1 MTPAASTG
9 GPGPAP
15 LARPDEPAWLD
26 PELATLTQ
34 ERFSDPA
41 WIYERKL
48 DGERCLAFRAGA
60 QTRLM
65 TRNQKEDTGT
75 YPEIAEALAAQ
86 KAGNFIVD
94 GEIVAFEDGQTRF
107 ARLQQRLGVRHPDPA
122 LIARYPVYY
131 YIFDV
136 LWAGDRD
143 VRRLPLRERKRIL
156 RELLTFDDPLRFTE
170 HRDTDGEAYYREA
183 CAQGWEG
190 LIAKRAD
197 APYRAGRTK
206 DWLKFKCESGQEF
219 VIGGFTDPQGSR
231 TGFGALLLGYY
242 DSDGKLVYAGKV
254 GTGFSQATLDSL
266 HATLVSLE
274 RDRTPFDRG
283 DPPRPGARGVHWTE
297 PRLVGEVGFSEWT
310 TDGQLRHPRF
320 QGLRDDKDPHE
331 VVREA
336 PS

>member
-1 MTPAASTG
+1 MTSARITDG
-9 GPGPAP
+9 GPGKQPK
-15 LARPDEPAWLD
+15 ARPDEPAWLD

-60 QTRLM
+60 RVRLM

-75 YPEIAEALAAQ
+75 YPEVAAALAAQ
-86 KAGNFIVD
+86 DADNFIVD

-107 ARLQQRLGVRHPDPA
+107 ARLQQRLGVRHPEQA
-122 LIARYPVYY
+122 LIDKYPVFF

-143 VRRLPLRERKRIL
+143 VRPVALRERKQIL
-156 RELLTFDDPLRFTE
+156 RDLLTFDDPLRFTV

-219 VIGGFTDPQGSR
+219 VIGGFTDPHGSR

-242 DSDGKLVYAGKV
+242 GPDGKLVYAGKV
-254 GTGFSQATLDSL
+254 GTGFSQATLDSM

-274 RDRTPFDRG
+274 RDRPAFDSG
-283 DPPRPGARGVHWTE
+283 DLPRSHVHWVE

-331 VVREA
+331 VVRET